1 MYKIVLIFFAITLIC
16 VSGSVC
22 QSIEGYD
29 NNDFDP
35 LNQWSLQE
43 KEHFKK
49 ALSFQEIPNYNRDS
63 ANFYYEKTILL
74 LENKKRKEP
83 YLFAQVYRNWSDYNI
98 RHFSF
103 SILDSLAKT
112 GWKYVEKLPNDSDNQ
127 VFLYSYLVNWS
138 KIKLESGDFDTAI
151 LLFTKALSKVENVED
166 EELSANIS
174 MNKGWFYRR
183 HNLTSEN
190 NLSLKNLHQGLSYY
204 VNQDIKK
211 HHLELFNIYKGLVG
225 AYVQTSPDSTLYYLE
240 KTASVIKFSKN
251 PLASAWYHSCYGR
264 ELITEPANAK
274 EKLSEKQIEKGE
286 TNILE
291 ALKILET
298 YQVRNTT
305 VEPFCYGLLGDIYL
319 QRAQSELALSYYKK
333 SVKGYIDANY
343 RFSAGA
349 MLQFIS
355 DTYLQQ
361 GNLDSALFYFKEFH
375 KESVKFEQEKN
386 QRSLRESELQIDVL
400 KRDKELRL
408 KEDQAFLYAIALGVI
423 GAILGFLYF
432 FYKKRQVRNRELQRL
447 NNELESKNKQNELLL
462 KEIHHRVK
470 NNLEMVKSLI
480 SLQSAH
486 IEDSETRDAMLA
498 SQNRVQSMGIIHQK
512 LYQGDN
518 LGSIEMKDYF
528 VNLSEGI
535 LDSFKAE
542 DKIQI
547 ECVMDDLELD
557 IDTAVPL
564 GLIVNELLTNAIK
577 YAFPDSKEGIVRVS
591 LKKEQGTLVLD
602 VADNGVGK
610 GLNIEP
616 QGTGFGTQLVHLLTT
631 QLNGKMQEDAKNGTH
646 LSFTFKL
653 DTAS

>member
-1 MYKIVLIFFAITLIC
+1 
-16 VSGSVC
+16 
-22 QSIEGYD
+22 
-29 NNDFDP
+29 
-35 LNQWSLQE
+35 
-43 KEHFKK
+43 
-49 ALSFQEIPNYNRDS
+49 
-63 ANFYYEKTILL
+63 
-74 LENKKRKEP
+74 
-83 YLFAQVYRNWSDYNI
+83 
-98 RHFSF
+98 
-103 SILDSLAKT
+103 
-112 GWKYVEKLPNDSDNQ
+112 
-127 VFLYSYLVNWS
+127 
-138 KIKLESGDFDTAI
+138 
-151 LLFTKALSKVENVED
+151 
-166 EELSANIS
+166 
-174 MNKGWFYRR
+174 
-183 HNLTSEN
+183 
-190 NLSLKNLHQGLSYY
+190 
-204 VNQDIKK
+204 
-211 HHLELFNIYKGLVG
+211 
-225 AYVQTSPDSTLYYLE
+225 
-240 KTASVIKFSKN
+240 
-251 PLASAWYHSCYGR
+251 
-264 ELITEPANAK
+264 
-274 EKLSEKQIEKGE
+274 
-286 TNILE
+286 
-291 ALKILET
+291 
-298 YQVRNTT
+298 
-305 VEPFCYGLLGDIYL
+305 
-319 QRAQSELALSYYKK
+319 
-333 SVKGYIDANY
+333 
-343 RFSAGA
+343 
-349 MLQFIS
+349 
-355 DTYLQQ
+355 
-361 GNLDSALFYFKEFH
+361 
-375 KESVKFEQEKN
+375 
-386 QRSLRESELQIDVL
+386 
-400 KRDKELRL
+400 
-408 KEDQAFLYAIALGVI
+408 
-423 GAILGFLYF
+423 
-432 FYKKRQVRNRELQRL
+432 L